1 VTQAR
6 GTQAHEIQAH
16 EIQAHETQPGAWRRF
31 FALALGGA
39 LALGLA
45 LYLFVVL
52 VDPWGA
58 LPISLPLPRV
68 PVSTNARYAHP
79 MLAREARFDSA
90 IIGTSTSRLMKPVEL
105 DPLFGAHFVNLAMND
120 AHAYE
125 EYRLLDVFRR
135 AHKAPRVVLV
145 GLDQSWCAMGQF
157 YSRLSPR
164 PFPEWIYSDS
174 RWHGYAEM
182 FGMYPL
188 QEAVAQAGVLLGL
201 KRPPY
206 GLDGY
211 TRFTPPDGDYDAA
224 RAAMH
229 LREDGTITSLG
240 GEGPPEALVFPALDY
255 LRDALAELPEATRK
269 VLWFTPYYVRL
280 IGLGT
285 PAEAQ
290 WAECKRRVV
299 ALAAGHTNTVVV
311 DFLRPSAITGNPANY
326 WDAHHFR
333 EPVANRLSV
342 ELAAAALRGTH
353 PDDGTMLYPA
363 SQGE

>member
-1 VTQAR
+1 MD
-6 GTQAHEIQAH
+6 
-16 EIQAHETQPGAWRRF
+16 AWRRF
-31 FALALGGA
+31 FILALGGA
-39 LALGLA
+39 TALGLA

-58 LPISLPLPRV
+58 LPLSLPLPRV

-90 IIGTSTSRLMKPVEL
+90 IIGTSTSRLMKPVDL

-135 AHKAPRVVLV
+135 AHAAPRVVLI
-145 GLDQSWCAMGQF
+145 GLDQAWCTMGPF

-164 PFPEWIYSDS
+164 PFPEWMYAQS
-174 RWHGYAEM
+174 RWRGYADM

-188 QEAVAQAGVLLGL
+188 QEAVAQAGVMLGL

-211 TRFTPPDGDYDAA
+211 TRFTPPDASYDAA
-224 RAAMH
+224 RAAVH

-240 GEGPPEALVFPALDY
+240 GQGPAESLVFPAMEY
-255 LRDALAELPEATRK
+255 LRDALAELPASTRK
-269 VLWFTPYYVRL
+269 VLWFTPYYVRF

-290 WAECKRRVV
+290 WAACKQRVV
-299 ALAAGHTNTVVV
+299 ALAEGAANTVVV
-311 DFLRPSAITGNPANY
+311 DFLRPSAITEEPTNY

-333 EPVANRLSV
+333 EPVAARLSA
-342 ELAAAALRGTH
+342 ELAAASLRGA
-353 PDDGTMLYPA
+353 PPADGGLLYPA
-363 SQGE
+363 PSE

>member
-1 VTQAR
+1 MIKA
-6 GTQAHEIQAH
+6 A
-16 EIQAHETQPGAWRRF
+16 AWRRF

-39 LALGLA
+39 LALGA
-45 LYLFVVL
+45 VVYLFVVL

-58 LPISLPLPRV
+58 LPLSLPLPRV

-79 MLAREARFDSA
+79 MLAREATFDSA

-125 EYRLLDVFRR
+125 EYRLLDVFAR
-135 AHKAPRVVLV
+135 AHPAPRVVML
-145 GLDQSWCAMGQF
+145 GLDQAWCTMGKF

-164 PFPEWIYSDS
+164 PFPAWIYAHS
-174 RWHGYAEM
+174 RWRGYADM

-201 KRPPY
+201 KQPPY

-211 TRFTPPDGDYDAA
+211 TRFTPPDDTYDAA

-240 GEGPPEALVFPALDY
+240 GAGPPDALVFPALTY
-255 LRDALAELPEATRK
+255 LRAALAELPGSTRK
-269 VLWFTPYYVRL
+269 VLWFTPYYVRF

-290 WAECKRRVV
+290 WAECKRQVV
-299 ALAAGHTNTVVV
+299 ALAAGQANAVVV
-311 DFLRPSAITGNPANY
+311 DFMRPSAITENPTNY
-326 WDAHHFR
+326 WDVHHFR
-333 EPVANRLSV
+333 EGVASRLSA
-342 ELAAAALRGTH
+342 ELAAASLHGVH
-353 PDDGTMLYPA
+353 PDDGMMLYPP
-363 SQGE
+363 SQAE